1 MIAPEQLE
9 EIRKDTP
16 LDGEGEELF
25 LRLVEKKASDVPKDS
40 LVRLRKR
47 IADER
52 KHSALLLPHL
62 SRHASE
68 IADQVAKGRRVLPD
82 TFWEEQIRTL
92 DYALLSILLASS
104 ETGLDSAV
112 MAAKARGRGLDD
124 SQLEELKGGT
134 EEWAKQRAS
143 DVAASMVTTS
153 KDRTAMLIK
162 RAAEQGLDDEDT
174 TDLIRDRVNVDG
186 REKNVA
192 AFEVG
197 EAHENAANEVW
208 GAIGAIGVLW
218 TTFEDSKVCDVCEP
232 LDNVIVDVGDT
243 FISKDWEGE
252 RPPVHNRCRCMTT
265 PVFPSEEE

>member
-9 EIRKDTP
+9 EVRKDSP

-25 LRLVEKKASDVPKDS
+25 LRLVEKKGTTVPKDS

-52 KHSALLLPHL
+52 KHAAIISPILA
-62 SRHASE
+62 RHAAE
-68 IADQVAKGRRVLPD
+68 IAAQVAKSKRPPD
-82 TFWEEQIRTL
+82 TFWEDQIRTL
-92 DYALLSILLASS
+92 DLALLSILLASS
-104 ETGLDSAV
+104 ETGVTSAV
-112 MAAKARGRGLDD
+112 SAAKNMGRGLSDE
-124 SQLEELKGGT
+124 QLDELKSGVD
-134 EEWAKQRAS
+134 EWAKQRSS
-143 DVAASMVTTS
+143 DVAASMVETS
-153 KDRTAMLIK
+153 KDRTAMLTK
-162 RAAEQGLDDEDT
+162 RAEEQDLDEDET
-174 TDLIRDRVNVDG
+174 TELVRDRVNVEG
-186 REKNVA
+186 REKSVA

-197 EAHENAANEVW
+197 EAHENAANQVW
-208 GAIGAIGVLW
+208 EAAGAIGILW
-218 TTFEDSKVCDVCEP
+218 TTFEDSKVCEVCEP